1 MENTE
6 NAILTSEEV
15 EQLLESFH
23 EGQDATAHID
33 IIEDDD
39 GRIKYYDFKRPN
51 TISREKKR
59 MLYKLV
65 ETTAY
70 QISREISNF
79 LRTTVKVSL
88 NSIDELSFEIFKS
101 TCPELMFLNTVKL
114 TPLKGSGCVAMDLG
128 LCLSIVEK
136 SFGGAG
142 KSQHEIRKLTDTEV
156 VILGNVV
163 TIIIDKLGDS
173 WKPFVAMEWRVSDST
188 MEPRYLNIVADTEV
202 VLLLSFTFNLEY
214 SFGELKICLPV
225 SSMDETLEH
234 FFNVD
239 KSGHSAKDDKESAE
253 ALRMLVSNTKV
264 IVAGVLDETNITV
277 NDVAN
282 LKEGDVLR
290 LDSKIT
296 NHIKVSVEGKNK
308 FSGKLGL
315 FSSKKAIQI
324 TSLINEEFA

>member
-6 NAILTSEEV
+6 NAILSSEEV

-23 EGQDATAHID
+23 EGQDATEHVD

-59 MLYKLV
+59 MLYKLF

-79 LRTTVKVSL
+79 MRSTVKVSL

-101 TCPELMFLNTVKL
+101 TCPEIMFLNTVRL
-114 TPLKGSGCVAMDLG
+114 TPLKGFGCVAMDMG
-128 LCLSIVEK
+128 LCLSIIEK
-136 SFGGAG
+136 ALGGAG
-142 KSQHEIRKLTDTEV
+142 KSQHEIRKMTNTEV
-156 VILGNVV
+156 IILGDLVS
-163 TIIIDKLGDS
+163 IIVNRLGDS
-173 WKPFVAMEWRVSDST
+173 WKPHVEMEWGVSDTT
-188 MEPRYLNIVADTEV
+188 MESRYLNIASDTDV

-214 SFGELKICLPV
+214 SFGELKICIPV
-225 SSMDETLEH
+225 SSIDKTLDN
-234 FFNVD
+234 FFNID
-239 KSGHSAKDDKESAE
+239 KTGRTTEEEKESADAIE
-253 ALRMLVSNTKV
+253 KLVSGAKV
-264 IVAGVLDETNITV
+264 VVAGVLDETNISV
-277 NDVAN
+277 SDVLS
-282 LKEGDVLR
+282 LKEGDVLK

-296 NHIKVSVEGKNK
+296 NHLKVSVEGKNK

-315 FSSKKAIQI
+315 FSRKKAIQI
-324 TSLINEEFA
+324 TSLIEDEFA

>member
-15 EQLLESFH
+15 EKLLESFH
-23 EGQDATAHID
+23 EGQDETAHVD
-33 IIEDDD
+33 IIEDED

-59 MLYKLV
+59 MLNKLV

-114 TPLKGSGCVAMDLG
+114 TPLKGYGCVAMDLG

-156 VILGNVV
+156 TILGNIV

-173 WKPFVAMEWRVSDST
+173 WKPIVTMEWRVSDTT
-188 MEPRYLNIVADTEV
+188 MEPRYLNIAADTEV

-214 SFGELKICLPV
+214 SFGELKICFPV
-225 SSMDETLEH
+225 SSMDETLED

-239 KSGHSAKDDKESAE
+239 KSGNSAKEDKESTE
-253 ALRMLVSNTKV
+253 AIRMLVSNTKL

-277 NDVAN
+277 SDVVN
-282 LKEGDVLR
+282 LKEGDVLK

-296 NHIKVSVEGKNK
+296 NHLKVSVEGENK

-315 FSSKKAIQI
+315 FGSKKAIQI
-324 TSLINEEFA
+324 TSLIDNEFV

>member
-23 EGQDATAHID
+23 QGQDETAQVD
-33 IIEDDD
+33 IIEDED

-70 QISREISNF
+70 QLSREISNF

-88 NSIDELSFEIFKS
+88 NSIEELSFEIFKN

-114 TPLKGSGCVAMDLG
+114 SPLKGHGCVAMDIG

-156 VILGNVV
+156 AILGNIV
-163 TIIIDKLGDS
+163 TIIVDKLGDS
-173 WKPFVAMEWRVSDST
+173 WKPFAAMEWRVSDSM
-188 MEPRYLNIVADTEV
+188 MEPRYLNIVADSEV
-202 VLLLSFTFNLEY
+202 VLLLSFAFNLEY
-214 SFGELKICLPV
+214 SFGELKICFPV
-225 SSMDETLEH
+225 SSMEETLEN
-234 FFNVD
+234 FFSVD
-239 KSGHSAKDDKESAE
+239 KSGHSAKEDKESAE
-253 ALRMLVSNTKV
+253 TLRTLVSNAKV

-277 NDVAN
+277 SDVAN

-296 NHIKVSVEGKNK
+296 NHIKVTVEGKNK

-324 TSLINEEFA
+324 TSLIDDEFI

>member
-15 EQLLESFH
+15 EKLLDSFH
-23 EGQDATAHID
+23 EGQEETAHVD
-33 IIEDDD
+33 IIEDED

-79 LRTTVKVSL
+79 LRTTVKISL

-101 TCPELMFLNTVKL
+101 TCPELMFLNTIKL
-114 TPLKGSGCVAMDLG
+114 TPLKGYGCAAMDLG

-156 VILGNVV
+156 TILGNIM

-173 WKPFVAMEWRVSDST
+173 WKPFVAMEWRVSDTT

-202 VLLLSFTFNLEY
+202 VLLLSFAFNLEY

-225 SSMDETLEH
+225 SSMDETLEN
-234 FFNVD
+234 FFSVD
-239 KSGHSAKDDKESAE
+239 KSGNSAKEDEECAE
-253 ALRMLVSNTKV
+253 ALKMLVSNTKV

-277 NDVAN
+277 SDVVN
-282 LKEGDVLR
+282 LKEGDVLK

-296 NHIKVSVEGKNK
+296 NHLKVSVEGKIK

-315 FSSKKAIQI
+315 FSRKKAIQI
-324 TSLINEEFA
+324 TSLIGDEFV

>member
-6 NAILTSEEV
+6 NAILSSDEV

-23 EGQDATAHID
+23 EGNDDTEHVD
-33 IIEDDD
+33 LIEDED

-59 MLYKLV
+59 MLYKLF

-79 LRTTVKVSL
+79 LRSTVKVSL

-114 TPLKGSGCVAMDLG
+114 APLQGFGCVAMDMG

-142 KSQHEIRKLTDTEV
+142 KSQPEVRKLTDTEV
-156 VILGNVV
+156 KILGDVV
-163 TIIIDKLGDS
+163 TIIVDRLGGS
-173 WKPFVAMEWRVSDST
+173 WKPHVEMEWTVSDST
-188 MEPRYLNIVADTEV
+188 MEPRYLNIASDTEV

-214 SFGELKICLPV
+214 SFGELKICFPV
-225 SSMDETLEH
+225 SSLDETLDN

-239 KSGHSAKDDKESAE
+239 KTGGSEGENKECAD
-253 ALRMLVSNTKV
+253 ALRRLVGGANVT
-264 IVAGVLDETNITV
+264 VAGVLDETNITV
-277 NDVAN
+277 SDVLN
-282 LKEGDVLR
+282 LKNGDVLK
-290 LDSKIT
+290 LDSKII
-296 NHIKVSVEGKNK
+296 NHVKVSVEGKPK

-315 FSSKKAIQI
+315 FSRKKAIQI
-324 TSLINEEFA
+324 TSLIEDEFV

>member
-6 NAILTSEEV
+6 NAILSSEEV

-23 EGQDATAHID
+23 EGQDETAHVD

-65 ETTAY
+65 EATAY

-114 TPLKGSGCVAMDLG
+114 TPLKGYGCVAMDLG

-156 VILGNVV
+156 VILGNIV
-163 TIIIDKLGDS
+163 TIVIDKLADS
-173 WKPFVAMEWRVSDST
+173 WKPVVAMEWRVSDST
-188 MEPRYLNIVADTEV
+188 MESRYLNIAADTEV
-202 VLLLSFTFNLEY
+202 MLLLSFTFNLEY
-214 SFGELKICLPV
+214 SFGELRICIPV
-225 SSMDETLEH
+225 SSMDETLER
-234 FFNVD
+234 FFSDD
-239 KSGHSAKDDKESAE
+239 KSGNSAKEDKKSAE
-253 ALRMLVSNTKV
+253 ALRMSVRNSKV

-277 NDVAN
+277 CDVVN

-290 LDSKIT
+290 LDNKIT
-296 NHIKVSVEGKNK
+296 NHLKVSVEGKNK

-324 TSLINEEFA
+324 TSFIDDEFV

>member
-6 NAILTSEEV
+6 NAILSSEEV

-23 EGQDATAHID
+23 EGHDATEHVD

-59 MLYKLV
+59 MLYKLF

-79 LRTTVKVSL
+79 MRSTVKISL

-101 TCPELMFLNTVKL
+101 TCPEMMFLNTVRL
-114 TPLKGSGCVAMDLG
+114 TPLQGFGCVAIDMG
-128 LCLSIVEK
+128 LCLSIIEK
-136 SFGGAG
+136 AFGGAG
-142 KSQHEIRKLTDTEV
+142 KSQNEIRKLTDTEV
-156 VILGNVV
+156 KILGGIVA
-163 TIIIDKLGDS
+163 IIIGRLGDA
-173 WKPFVAMEWRVSDST
+173 WKPHAKMDWGVSDTT
-188 MEPRYLNIVADTEV
+188 MEPRYLNIASDTEV

-214 SFGELKICLPV
+214 SFGELKVCFPV
-225 SSMDETLEH
+225 SSLDETLER

-239 KSGHSAKDDKESAE
+239 KTGRSATEDKESTG
-253 ALRMLVSNTKV
+253 ALRRLVGNAKV

-277 NDVAN
+277 GDVLN
-282 LKEGDVLR
+282 LKEGDVIK

-296 NHIKVSVEGKNK
+296 NHLKVSVEGKPK

-315 FSSKKAIQI
+315 FSKKKAIQI
-324 TSLINEEFA
+324 TSLICDEFD

>member
-6 NAILTSEEV
+6 NAILSSDEV

-33 IIEDDD
+33 IIDDDD

-79 LRTTVKVSL
+79 LRTTIKVNL

-114 TPLKGSGCVAMDLG
+114 SPLNGFGCVAMDLG
-128 LCLSIVEK
+128 LCLSLVEK

-142 KSQHEIRKLTDTEV
+142 KSQTEIRKLTDTEIT
-156 VILGNVV
+156 ILGNVV
-163 TIIIDKLGDS
+163 TIIIDKLGDA
-173 WKPFVAMEWRVSDST
+173 WKPFAAMEWRVSDTT
-188 MEPRYLNIVADTEV
+188 MESRYLNIAADTEV
-202 VLLLSFTFNLEY
+202 VLLFSFTFNLEY
-214 SFGELKICLPV
+214 SFGELKICIPV

-234 FFNVD
+234 FFRDD
-239 KSGHSAKDDKESAE
+239 KMGNSAKEDKESAE
-253 ALRMLVSNTKV
+253 ALRMLVRNTKV
-264 IVAGVLDETNITV
+264 VIAGVLDETNITV
-277 NDVAN
+277 SDVVN
-282 LKEGDVLR
+282 LKEGDVLK

-296 NHIKVSVEGKNK
+296 NHLKVSVEGKNK

-324 TSLINEEFA
+324 TSLIDDEFV

>member
-6 NAILTSEEV
+6 NAILSSDEV

-23 EGQDATAHID
+23 EGQDETAQVD

-59 MLYKLV
+59 MLYKLF

-70 QISREISNF
+70 QISREISNY
-79 LRTTVKVSL
+79 LRSTVKVSL

-101 TCPELMFLNTVKL
+101 TCPEIMFLNTIKL
-114 TPLKGSGCVAMDLG
+114 TPLQGFGCVAMDMG

-136 SFGGAG
+136 AFGGAG
-142 KSQHEIRKLTDTEV
+142 KSQPEIRKLTDTEV
-156 VILGNVV
+156 VILGDIMK
-163 TIIIDKLGDS
+163 IIVDRLGES
-173 WKPFVAMEWRVSDST
+173 WKPHATMEWVISDST
-188 MEPRYLNIVADTEV
+188 MEPRYLNIASDTEV

-214 SFGELKICLPV
+214 SFGELKICFPV
-225 SSMDETLEH
+225 SSLDETLEN

-239 KSGHSAKDDKESAE
+239 KLGNSVEDDKKSAE
-253 ALRMLVSNTKV
+253 ALRKLVGGANVT
-264 IVAGVLDETNITV
+264 VAGVLDETTITV
-277 NDVAN
+277 SDVLN
-282 LKEGDVLR
+282 LKAGDVLK

-296 NHIKVSVEGKNK
+296 NHVKVSVEGINK

-315 FSSKKAIQI
+315 FNRKKAIQI
-324 TSLINEEFA
+324 TSLIEDVVD

>member
-6 NAILTSEEV
+6 NAILSSEEV

-23 EGQDATAHID
+23 EGQDAAEHVD
-33 IIEDDD
+33 IIEDDS

-59 MLYKLV
+59 MLYKLF

-79 LRTTVKVSL
+79 LRSTVKVSL

-114 TPLKGSGCVAMDLG
+114 KPLQGYGCVAMDMG

-136 SFGGAG
+136 AFGGAG

-156 VILGNVV
+156 IILGNIVS
-163 TIIIDKLGDS
+163 IIIDRIGDS
-173 WKPFVAMEWRVSDST
+173 WKPYASMEWGVSDST
-188 MEPRYLNIVADTEV
+188 MEPRYLNIASDTEV

-214 SFGELKICLPV
+214 SFGELKICFPV
-225 SSMDETLEH
+225 SSLIGTLDD

-239 KSGHSAKDDKESAE
+239 KTGGSTKVDDKSAE
-253 ALRMLVSNTKV
+253 ALRKLVGGAKV
-264 IVAGVLDETNITV
+264 IVAGVLDETNITLS
-277 NDVAN
+277 DVVN
-282 LKEGDVLR
+282 LKEGDVLK

-296 NHIKVSVEGKNK
+296 NHLKVSVEGKNK

-324 TSLINEEFA
+324 TSLIGDEFV

>member
-6 NAILTSEEV
+6 NAILSCDEV

-23 EGQDATAHID
+23 EGQDETAHVD
-33 IIEDDD
+33 IIEDED

-59 MLYKLV
+59 MLYKLF

-79 LRTTVKVSL
+79 LRSTVKVSL

-114 TPLKGSGCVAMDLG
+114 TPLQGYGCVAMDMG
-128 LCLSIVEK
+128 LCLSVIEK
-136 SFGGAG
+136 AFGGAG

-156 VILGNVV
+156 TILGDIV
-163 TIIIDKLGDS
+163 TLIIDKLGAS
-173 WKPFVAMEWRVSDST
+173 WKPYAAMEWKVSDTT
-188 MEPRYLNIVADTEV
+188 MEPRYLNIAADTEV

-214 SFGELKICLPV
+214 SFGELKICFPV
-225 SSMDETLEH
+225 SSMDETLEN

-239 KSGHSAKDDKESAE
+239 KSGNSAKEDKESTE
-253 ALRMLVSNTKV
+253 AIRMLVSNTKL

-277 NDVAN
+277 SDVVN
-282 LKEGDVLR
+282 LKEGDVLK

-296 NHIKVSVEGKNK
+296 NHLKVSVEGKNK

-324 TSLINEEFA
+324 TSLIGDEFV

>member
-23 EGQDATAHID
+23 EGQDATAHVD

-70 QISREISNF
+70 QISREISNY

-101 TCPELMFLNTVKL
+101 TCPELMFLSTVKL
-114 TPLKGSGCVAMDLG
+114 TPLKGYGCVAMDLG
-128 LCLSIVEK
+128 LCMSIVEK

-156 VILGNVV
+156 TILGNIV

-173 WKPFVAMEWRVSDST
+173 WKPFAAMEWSVSDTT
-188 MEPRYLNIVADTEV
+188 MESRYLNIAADTEV

-234 FFNVD
+234 FFSDD
-239 KSGHSAKDDKESAE
+239 KSGNSAKEDKESAE
-253 ALRMLVSNTKV
+253 ALRMLVRNSKV

-277 NDVAN
+277 SDVAN
-282 LKEGDVLR
+282 LKEGDVLK
-290 LDSKIT
+290 LDNKIT

-324 TSLINEEFA
+324 TSLIDVGQ

>member
-6 NAILTSEEV
+6 NAILSSDEV

-23 EGQDATAHID
+23 EGQDETAHVD
-33 IIEDDD
+33 IIEDEN

-59 MLYKLV
+59 MLYKLF

-79 LRTTVKVSL
+79 LRATAKVSL

-114 TPLKGSGCVAMDLG
+114 SPLPGFGCVAMDMG
-128 LCLSIVEK
+128 LCLSIIEK

-142 KSQHEIRKLTDTEV
+142 KSQREIRKLTDTEV
-156 VILGNVV
+156 TILGNIVS
-163 TIIIDKLGDS
+163 IIIDRLGDS
-173 WKPFVAMEWRVSDST
+173 WKPFVEMEWRVSDTT
-188 MEPRYLNIVADTEV
+188 MEPRYLNIAADTEV

-214 SFGELKICLPV
+214 SFGELKICVPV
-225 SSMDETLEH
+225 SSMDETLEN
-234 FFNVD
+234 FFNID
-239 KSGHSAKDDKESAE
+239 KTGDSRKEDKESAD
-253 ALRMLVSNTKV
+253 ALRMLVRNTKLV
-264 IVAGVLDETNITV
+264 VAGVLDETNITV
-277 NDVAN
+277 SDVVN

-296 NHIKVSVEGKNK
+296 NHLKVSVEGKNK

-315 FSSKKAIQI
+315 FGSKKAIQI
-324 TSLINEEFA
+324 TSLIDDESV

>member
-1 MENTE
+1 MESTE
-6 NAILTSEEV
+6 NAILSSEEV

-23 EGQDATAHID
+23 EGQDATEHID

-59 MLYKLV
+59 MLYKLF

-79 LRTTVKVSL
+79 LRSTVKVSL

-101 TCPELMFLNTVKL
+101 TCPELMFFNTVRL
-114 TPLKGSGCVAMDLG
+114 TPLQGFGCVAVDMG

-136 SFGGAG
+136 AFGGVG
-142 KSQHEIRKLTDTEV
+142 RSQHEIRKLTDTEV
-156 VILGNVV
+156 TILGEIMA
-163 TIIIDKLGDS
+163 IIIGRLGDS
-173 WKPFVAMEWRVSDST
+173 WKPYVTMEWVVSDT
-188 MEPRYLNIVADTEV
+188 AMEPRYLNIVSDTEV

-225 SSMDETLEH
+225 SSLDETLEN
-234 FFNVD
+234 FFSVD
-239 KSGHSAKDDKESAE
+239 KTGESDGEDKESVE
-253 ALRMLVSNTKV
+253 ALRKLVGSTKV

-277 NDVAN
+277 SDVLN
-282 LKEGDVLR
+282 LKEGDVLK
-290 LDSKIT
+290 LDNKIT
-296 NHIKVSVEGKNK
+296 NHLKVSVEGKNK

-315 FSSKKAIQI
+315 FCSKKAIQI
-324 TSLINEEFA
+324 TSLVGDEFV

>member
-23 EGQDATAHID
+23 EGQEATAQVD
-33 IIEDDD
+33 IIEDEG

-59 MLYKLV
+59 MLYKLF

-70 QISREISNF
+70 QISRDISNL
-79 LRTTVKVSL
+79 LRTTAKVSL
-88 NSIDELSFEIFKS
+88 NSIDELNFEIFKS
-101 TCPELMFLNTVKL
+101 TCSELMFLNTVRL
-114 TPLKGSGCVAMDLG
+114 NPLQGYGCVAMDMG

-136 SFGGAG
+136 AFGGAG
-142 KSQHEIRKLTDTEV
+142 RSQHEIRKLTDTEV
-156 VILGNVV
+156 IILGNIVR
-163 TIIIDKLGDS
+163 IIIDKLGDS
-173 WKPFVAMEWRVSDST
+173 WKPFAEMEWRVSDTT
-188 MEPRYLNIVADTEV
+188 MEPRYLNIAADTEV

-214 SFGELKICLPV
+214 SFGELKVCFPV
-225 SSMDETLEH
+225 SSIDKTLEC
-234 FFNVD
+234 FFSVD
-239 KSGHSAKDDKESAE
+239 KSSDSGKQDKESAE
-253 ALRMLVSNTKV
+253 ALRILVRDMKV
-264 IVAGVLDETNITV
+264 VVAGVLDETNVTV
-277 NDVAN
+277 SDVVN

-296 NHIKVSVEGKNK
+296 NNLKVSVEGRNK

-315 FSSKKAIQI
+315 FGSKKAIQI
-324 TSLINEEFA
+324 TALAGDEFV

>member
-1 MENTE
+1 
-6 NAILTSEEV
+6 
-15 EQLLESFH
+15 
-23 EGQDATAHID
+23 
-33 IIEDDD
+33 
-39 GRIKYYDFKRPN
+39 
-51 TISREKKR
+51 
-59 MLYKLV
+59 
-65 ETTAY
+65 
-70 QISREISNF
+70 
-79 LRTTVKVSL
+79 L

-114 TPLKGSGCVAMDLG
+114 TPLKGYGCVAMDLG

-156 VILGNVV
+156 TILGNIV

-173 WKPFVAMEWRVSDST
+173 WKPIVAMEWRVSDTT
-188 MEPRYLNIVADTEV
+188 MEPRYLNIAADTEV

-214 SFGELKICLPV
+214 SFGELKICFPV
-225 SSMDETLEH
+225 SSMDETLED

-239 KSGHSAKDDKESAE
+239 KSGNSAKEDKESTE
-253 ALRMLVSNTKV
+253 AIRMLVSNTKL

-277 NDVAN
+277 NDVVN
-282 LKEGDVLR
+282 LKEGDVLK

-296 NHIKVSVEGKNK
+296 NHLKVSVEGKSK

-315 FSSKKAIQI
+315 FGSKKAIQI
-324 TSLINEEFA
+324 TSLIDNEFV

>member
-1 MENTE
+1 MDNTE

-23 EGQDATAHID
+23 EGQEETAHVD
-33 IIEDDD
+33 IIEDED

-59 MLYKLV
+59 MLYKLF

-79 LRTTVKVSL
+79 LRTTAKVSL

-101 TCPELMFLNTVKL
+101 TCPEIMFLNTVKL
-114 TPLKGSGCVAMDLG
+114 TPLKGYGCVAMDMG

-136 SFGGAG
+136 AFGGAG

-156 VILGNVV
+156 IILSNIV
-163 TIIIDKLGDS
+163 TIIIDKLSDS
-173 WKPFVAMEWRVSDST
+173 WKPFVAMEWRVSDTT
-188 MEPRYLNIVADTEV
+188 MEPRYLNIAADTEV

-214 SFGELKICLPV
+214 SFGELKICFPV
-225 SSMDETLEH
+225 SSMDKTFEN

-239 KSGHSAKDDKESAE
+239 KSGNSAKEDKESAE

-264 IVAGVLDETNITV
+264 IVAGVLDETNITMS
-277 NDVAN
+277 DVVN

-290 LDSKIT
+290 MDSKIT
-296 NHIKVSVEGKNK
+296 NHLKVSVEGKNK

-324 TSLINEEFA
+324 TSLIDDEFV

>member
-6 NAILTSEEV
+6 EAILTSEEV

-23 EGQDATAHID
+23 EGQDETAHVD
-33 IIEDDD
+33 IIEDDS

-59 MLYKLV
+59 MLNKLV
-65 ETTAY
+65 ETTGY

-79 LRTTVKVSL
+79 LRSTVKVSL

-101 TCPELMFLNTVKL
+101 TCPELMFLNTIKL
-114 TPLKGSGCVAMDLG
+114 TPLKGYGCVAMDLG

-156 VILGNVV
+156 VILGNIV
-163 TIIIDKLGDS
+163 TIIIDKLGAS
-173 WKPFVAMEWRVSDST
+173 WKPFVTMEWRVSDTT
-188 MEPRYLNIVADTEV
+188 MESRYLNIAAETEV

-234 FFNVD
+234 FFSDD
-239 KSGHSAKDDKESAE
+239 KGIPASEDKESAE
-253 ALRMLVSNTKV
+253 ALRMLVRNSKV
-264 IVAGVLDETNITV
+264 VVAGVLDETNITV
-277 NDVAN
+277 SDVAN

-296 NHIKVSVEGKNK
+296 NHLKVSVEGINK

-324 TSLINEEFA
+324 TSLIEDEFA

>member
-6 NAILTSEEV
+6 DAILSSEEV

-23 EGQDATAHID
+23 EGQDATAHVD

-51 TISREKKR
+51 AISRDKKR
-59 MLYKLV
+59 MLYKIV

-79 LRTTVKVSL
+79 LRTTVKVNL

-114 TPLKGSGCVAMDLG
+114 TPLKSYGCLAMDLG

-142 KSQHEIRKLTDTEV
+142 KSQHEIRKLTETEV
-156 VILGNVV
+156 VILGNIV

-173 WKPFVAMEWRVSDST
+173 WKPFIAMEWRVSDTT
-188 MEPRYLNIVADTEV
+188 MESRFLHIVADTEV
-202 VLLLSFTFNLEY
+202 VLVLSFTFNLEY

-225 SSMDETLEH
+225 SSMDETLNH
-234 FFNVD
+234 FFSVD
-239 KSGHSAKDDKESAE
+239 KPGDSAKEDKESTE
-253 ALRMLVSNTKV
+253 ALRMLVRSSKV

-277 NDVAN
+277 SDVVN

-290 LDSKIT
+290 LDNKIT
-296 NHIKVSVEGKNK
+296 NHLKVSVEGKNK

-324 TSLINEEFA
+324 TSLIDDEFV